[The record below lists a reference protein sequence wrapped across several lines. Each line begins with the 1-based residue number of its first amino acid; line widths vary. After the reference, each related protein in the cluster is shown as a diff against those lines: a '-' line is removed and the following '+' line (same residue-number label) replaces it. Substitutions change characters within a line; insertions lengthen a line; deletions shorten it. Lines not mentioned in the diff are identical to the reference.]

1 MRTRTVWIQ
10 TIKRPGCL
18 IYPLAAALC
27 GLCCGQKQLPL
38 ITCIAYVPVFWLL
51 APSRFAAW
59 LTAFVYYL
67 AASRDI
73 PAGAA
78 VFFGS
83 SAALTSGYVMYI
95 GSSLVLSLP
104 WAILWG
110 KIQGLTHS
118 LARVGALLLVLA
130 VPPLGVIGW
139 ANPLVAA
146 GTVFKG
152 WGLWGVL
159 ALPVWCG
166 STAYMIRKN
175 RWHFLALFV
184 WGCVA
189 FCHAPV
195 RVQPHGWSG
204 IDTEIAGLASGNY
217 DLFISL
223 TRSSALSEKI
233 LESQAA
239 YILTPET
246 GTGQWSKAS
255 AQFWSPVSALLAR
268 SGRTAVIGAE
278 EFDAL
283 GRYDNTLRFIGH
295 DGGHVYRQR
304 FPVPVSMWRP
314 WGGPVTAR
322 AHWFDSGTITL
333 RTGEKALCLL
343 CYEQLLTF
351 PYLTGMIFKKP
362 DLIIA
367 ASNTW
372 WARETSLPQAMK
384 QCLYAWARLCD
395 APVIIA
401 ENI

>member
-1 MRTRTVWIQ
+1 MNRTINSGVIFY
-10 TIKRPGCL
+10 L
-18 IYPLAAALC
+18 LASALC
-27 GLCCGQKQLPL
+27 GLCCGQKHLSL
-38 ITCIAYVPVFWLL
+38 IACIAYVPILWLL
-51 APSRFAAW
+51 APSRFVAW
-59 LTAFVYYL
+59 LTAFAYYL

-83 SAALTSGYVMYI
+83 SAALTSGYVMYF

-110 KIQGLTHS
+110 KSQDLTHS

-139 ANPLVAA
+139 AHPLVAA

-166 STAYMIRKN
+166 STAYLIRKS
-175 RWHFLALFV
+175 RWHFLALLV

-189 FCHAPV
+189 FCHAPAQV
-195 RVQPHGWSG
+195 LPHGWCG
-204 IDTEIAGLASGNY
+204 IDTQIAGLASGNY

-233 LESQAA
+233 LKSQAA
-239 YILTPET
+239 YTLTPET
-246 GTGQWSKAS
+246 GIGQWSNAVR
-255 AQFWSPVSALLAR
+255 QFWSPVSGLLAQ
-268 SGRTAVIGAE
+268 SDRTAVIGAE

-295 DGGHVYRQR
+295 DSGHVYRQR
-304 FPVPVSMWRP
+304 FPVPFSMWRP
-314 WGGPVTAR
+314 WGGPGTAR
-322 AHWFDSGTITL
+322 AHWFDSGIISL
-333 RTGEKALCLL
+333 QKGEQALCLL

-384 QCLYAWARLCD
+384 QCLYAWSRLCD
-395 APVIIA
+395 APVITA